1 VGGDSKKIQK
11 GCGVMNTKEISGR
24 RQMEFLT
31 GFDFVREAGTAGEV
45 KAAKMI
51 RDTLDSFGVKN
62 RMEEFDFWG
71 FRINRAVL
79 KVVEPYQKEYVVTGY
94 GRCGNTGAE
103 GLKADF
109 LYVENGEG

>member
-1 VGGDSKKIQK
+1 MDGDSKKIQK
-11 GCGVMNTKEISGR
+11 GCGGMNTKEISGR

-79 KVVEPYQKEYVVTGY
+79 KVVEPYQKEYW
-94 GRCGNTGAE
+94 GRRSESGFFVCGEWRCCQSFT
-103 GLKADF
+103 
-109 LYVENGEG
+109 GEG

>member
-1 VGGDSKKIQK
+1 
-11 GCGVMNTKEISGR
+11 MNTKEISGR

-62 RMEEFDFWG
+62 RMEEFDF
-71 FRINRAVL
+71 
-79 KVVEPYQKEYVVTGY
+79 
-94 GRCGNTGAE
+94 
-103 GLKADF
+103 
-109 LYVENGEG
+109 